1 MKKRDPFQH
10 ALAALMASAAD
21 GRFAWGEP
29 LVVTALAQELG
40 LSPTPVREALARL
53 SGEGLI
59 DHRPGRGYFAS
70 SPSVE
75 DVVDLLEYHRRL
87 VHWALDLIE
96 QATIRP
102 PIGPIDGASGE
113 RVFVAIV
120 RASERSVVVRGHWRT
135 TLQLRPIR
143 KLQVR
148 MSASDAEWIR
158 RVPALAP
165 RLRYFGDPA
174 RSGSPSPGQHARSV
188 GRGQRDEARSG
199 KYSTNIV

>member
-21 GRFAWGEP
+21 GRFAWGR
-29 LVVTALAQELG
+29 TFG
-40 LSPTPVREALARL
+40 R
-53 SGEGLI
+53 
-59 DHRPGRGYFAS
+59 HRPGAGAGIVAHPGSRGAGPPVGRRLNRPSAPAGAIFAS

-158 RVPALAP
+158 RVQPLLLACDISAI
-165 RLRYFGDPA
+165 RREVDLHHQD
-174 RSGSPSPGQHARSV
+174 
-188 GRGQRDEARSG
+188 
-199 KYSTNIV
+199 STRVASAVVNEMRRAAESIVQI

>member
-1 MKKRDPFQH
+1 MKKRDPFQQ
-10 ALAALMASAAD
+10 ALATLMASAAD

-102 PIGPIDGASGE
+102 PLGPIDGTSGE

-120 RASERSVVVRGHWRT
+120 RASERSVIVRGHWRT

-143 KLQVR
+143 KLQIR
-148 MSASDAEWIR
+148 MSASDAEWTRRVQPLLLACDISAIR
-158 RVPALAP
+158 REVDLHHHDSANAASAVINEM
-165 RLRYFGDPA
+165 RRA
-174 RSGSPSPGQHARSV
+174 AES
-188 GRGQRDEARSG
+188 
-199 KYSTNIV
+199 IVQI